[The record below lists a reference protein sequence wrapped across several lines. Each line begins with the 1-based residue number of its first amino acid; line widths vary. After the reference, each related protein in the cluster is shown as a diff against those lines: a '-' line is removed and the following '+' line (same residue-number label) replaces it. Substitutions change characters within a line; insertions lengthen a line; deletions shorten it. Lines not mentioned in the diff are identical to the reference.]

1 MYQRILVV
9 SCLVVLTSGLAY
21 RAGTAAQPPK
31 ANDKDSL
38 SVRYAQAQLRLA
50 ELTLQKAQ
58 SLNQRMANTITPA
71 MVSLFSDDV
80 EFAKSQLQAVKSTGK
95 LDSYQGLLR
104 RAELSLRTAEQ
115 NLKKI
120 TEADKLMPGTFDASD
135 LERLK
140 INVELAK
147 VRLERGKALA
157 NADPQTKL
165 QWQVELLNDDV
176 ARLKEQQAMIVQN
189 RLSEFF

>member
-1 MYQRILVV
+1 MLQRILVILG
-9 SCLVVLTSGLAY
+9 LVMLASVVGY
-21 RAGTAAQPPK
+21 RAGAAAQPSK

-38 SVRYAQAQLRLA
+38 PVRYAQAQLRLA

-58 SLNQRMANTITPA
+58 ALNHRMPNTITPG
-71 MVSLFSDDV
+71 MIGLFSDDV
-80 EFAKSQLQAVKSTGK
+80 EFAKAQLQAVKSTGK
-95 LDSYQGLLR
+95 LDSFQGLLR
-104 RAELSLRTAEQ
+104 RAELGLRSAEQ
-115 NLKKI
+115 NLKKTI
-120 TEADKLMPGTFDASD
+120 EADKLMPGTFDATD
-135 LERLK
+135 VERLK
-140 INVELAK
+140 INVELAR

-157 NADPQTKL
+157 NADPQAKL

>member
-9 SCLVVLTSGLAY
+9 SCLIALTSGLAY
-21 RAGTAAQPPK
+21 RAGTAAQPAK

-38 SVRYAQAQLRLA
+38 AVRYAQAQLRLA

-58 SLNQRMANTITPA
+58 SLNQKMANTITPA
-71 MVSLFSDDV
+71 MVSVFTDDV

-104 RAELSLRTAEQ
+104 RAELGLRSAEQ
-115 NLKKI
+115 SLKKL
-120 TEADKLMPGTFDASD
+120 TEADKLVPGTFDASD
-135 LERLK
+135 IERLK
-140 INVELAK
+140 LNVELAK
-147 VRLERGKALA
+147 VRLERGKTLA
-157 NADPQTKL
+157 NADPQAKL